1 MEDAVFKW
9 ITDNFP
15 GLAIVIVF
23 VITAAYLVRRFTKWE
38 DKHNERHEKN
48 EQEHEKLMKLLS
60 ESNEKINSIERF
72 LIKNG
77 GAEPNEFTRMKSS
90 RQLSE
95 KGWKLFK
102 ESGAFDFF
110 NKNKDGLMRLL
121 NAELSRM
128 KHATAYDVDTTAAK
142 ICFDLSDNKEFK
154 EIKDFV
160 YTHPI
165 YEGINI
171 LINTIT
177 MLMGIE
183 LRNEYLKLHP
193 EIDPMS
199 EQVPS

>member
-77 GAEPNEFTRMKSS
+77 GAEPNEFTRMKSP

-128 KHATAYDVDTTAAK
+128 KHVTAYDVDTTAAK